1 MALLQLLISEGS
13 LCKDVQGTVSVCKK
27 KQPACRVHIRGLAS
41 AATGA
46 VRRLSHHTAEQP
58 AGTWSREQAQRGRPE
73 ISVSSLGSWRGQ
85 RPPHEEPS
93 PCRGGPRLLGLWGLK
108 VFAGQQRVNPT
119 LFHFLP
125 GGVAVTPPGL
135 VTRHC
140 ESMNSRDEKPSERG
154 AGMGTTQLSSLGLPT
169 RSRSLSSPTNW
180 GDGRPSRRKGLEQV
194 AGLHLAGAAAT
205 IVFNW
210 GGRESN

>member
-1 MALLQLLISEGS
+1 MQRCSGHRQCLQEETAS
-13 LCKDVQGTVSVCKK
+13 LPCPHQGPGVCSY
-27 KQPACRVHIRGLAS
+27 RGRK
-41 AATGA
+41 AAIP
-46 VRRLSHHTAEQP
+46 SHGRTAGRNLVPRAGP
-58 AGTWSREQAQRGRPE
+58 AGGHPE
-73 ISVSSLGSWRGQ
+73 ISASSLGSWRGQ